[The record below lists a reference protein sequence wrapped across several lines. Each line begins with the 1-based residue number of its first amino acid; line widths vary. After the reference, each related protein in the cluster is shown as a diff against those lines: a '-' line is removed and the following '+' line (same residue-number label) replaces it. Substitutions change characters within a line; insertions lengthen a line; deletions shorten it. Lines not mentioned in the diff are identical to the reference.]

1 MIVVLL
7 LNAWRNPLL
16 CFHVL
21 TDMLQLI
28 NNQDMEFGGLFDHAP
43 FPAPAAPTQ
52 DLSVLPHSSPSS
64 PPPASSTPT
73 NTSSIH
79 SSSPHLDAL
88 LGPPITRS
96 SSIPDKVF
104 HPPTF
109 QQSPLAQ
116 VTSTPA
122 NPTSLQTTQPK
133 AQPAPSPSL
142 HPSTPPAPSQAA
154 PAGKSPV
161 FGATQQILFSSP
173 APQTQQQQPVVTYI
187 NQNCY
192 TGKKYYLKIIRS
204 IKGALT

>member
-1 MIVVLL
+1 
-7 LNAWRNPLL
+7 
-16 CFHVL
+16 
-21 TDMLQLI
+21 
-28 NNQDMEFGGLFDHAP
+28 MEFGGLFDHTP

-73 NTSSIH
+73 NTSSIL

-96 SSIPDKVF
+96 SSIPEKVF

-122 NPTSLQTTQPK
+122 NPTTLQTTQPK

-142 HPSTPPAPSQAA
+142 HPSTPPALSQAA
-154 PAGKSPV
+154 PAEKSPA
-161 FGATQQILFSSP
+161 FGATQQTLFSSLT
-173 APQTQQQQPVVTYI
+173 PQPQQPMVTYP
-187 NQNCY
+187 NQNGY
-192 TGKKYYLKIIRS
+192 TGKFYYLKNNAIN
-204 IKGALT
+204 KGALT

>member
-1 MIVVLL
+1 
-7 LNAWRNPLL
+7 
-16 CFHVL
+16 
-21 TDMLQLI
+21 MLQLI

-43 FPAPAAPTQ
+43 FPATAAPTQ
-52 DLSVLPHSSPSS
+52 DLSALTHSSPSS
-64 PPPASSTPT
+64 PPPASSAPT
-73 NTSSIH
+73 NTSSIL

-116 VTSTPA
+116 VTSTPT
-122 NPTSLQTTQPK
+122 NPATLQTTQPK

-142 HPSTPPAPSQAA
+142 HPATPPAQSQVA

-161 FGATQQILFSSP
+161 FGATQQALFSSP
-173 APQTQQQQPVVTYI
+173 TPQPQQQQTVVTYTS
-187 NQNCY
+187 QNGF
-192 TGKKYYLKIIRS
+192 T
-204 IKGALT
+204 